1 MCTRDIQLYDGEEEM
16 NIRIFVEMVSSLYID
31 SIEGEKIMILMNHIF
46 SSLSWEIS
54 EMDRPSN
61 QNATLEQ
68 NSQTPDARGTP

>member
-1 MCTRDIQLYDGEEEM
+1 M

>member
-1 MCTRDIQLYDGEEEM
+1 
-16 NIRIFVEMVSSLYID
+16 MVSSLYID